1 MIEKIIDGKK
11 VSNEI
16 KENIKLET
24 EKFVNQGSRK
34 PGLALM
40 IVGNNPASESY
51 VTSKDKACKTLGFNS
66 LILRL
71 PSDVT
76 ENAVMDYIHN
86 WNNDDSID
94 GILIQLP
101 LPKQINENR
110 VIEEINPEKDVD
122 GFHPTSVGK
131 LVIGLD
137 CFVSCTPA
145 GIIELIKAYKVET
158 SGKHV
163 VVVGR
168 SNIVGKPILN
178 LFYQKNI
185 ANSTVTIVH
194 TGTKDMTEFTKQ
206 ADILVVAIG
215 VPNFIKA
222 KDIKAGCVIIDV
234 GINRVD
240 ANNEKGYKICGDVDF
255 EDVLE
260 KVSLITPVPGG
271 VGPMTIAMLLSNT
284 FKSYK
289 KRLKL
294 I

>member
-1 MIEKIIDGKK
+1 VIEKIIDGKK

>member
-76 ENAVMDYIHN
+76 ENEVMDYIHN
-86 WNNDDSID
+86 WNNDNSID

-163 VVVGR
+163 VTVGR

-222 KDIKAGCVIIDV
+222 KDIKEGCVIIDV